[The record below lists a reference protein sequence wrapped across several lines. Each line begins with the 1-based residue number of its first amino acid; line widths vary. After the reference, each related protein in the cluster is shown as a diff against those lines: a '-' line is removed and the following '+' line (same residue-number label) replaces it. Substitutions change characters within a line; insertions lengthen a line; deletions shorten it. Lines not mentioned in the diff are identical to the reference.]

1 MGFSI
6 GRFLGGILPEI
17 GTAVGGAFGGPAGA
31 GIGAVIGG
39 AVGSAFVDEP
49 RIAQAAAIGRAT
61 QPGPVS
67 AGFGPSLQFQ
77 GGGRFLP
84 TSVGPTALAG
94 GLGRFLGRGGTALQL
109 FGNGNGNGRN
119 PIQEILRKAREATGG
134 PVTRNRIIDAAKACG
149 LETTAQ
155 TFGLDLREVCL
166 VIVKG
171 RTRRRRGVSAADIR
185 RTKRTINFAS
195 KVRKDLKAL
204 AR

>member
-1 MGFSI
+1 MGFNI
-6 GRFLGGILPEI
+6 GRFIGGALSGALGGISRGSPVEAI
-17 GTAVGGAFGGPAGA
+17 VGGVGGGLEAGFA
-31 GIGAVIGG
+31 ADARV
-39 AVGSAFVDEP
+39 S
-49 RIAQAAAIGRAT
+49 QAATVGRAT
-61 QPGPVS
+61 QPGPITAAS
-67 AGFGPSLQFQ
+67 INQGLQFG

-84 TSVGPTALAG
+84 SSVGPVTLALG
-94 GLGRFLGRGGTALQL
+94 SLRGFGRGGTALIP
-109 FGNGNGNGRN
+109 FGNGNGNGN
-119 PIQEILRKAREATGG
+119 PIQLILRKAREATGG

-149 LETTAQ
+149 LETTAS
-155 TFGLDLREVCL
+155 TFGIDLREVCL

>member
-1 MGFSI
+1 MGFNI
-6 GRFLGGILPEI
+6 GRFFGSIAPEAGAAAGGF
-17 GTAVGGAFGGPAGA
+17 FGGPGGA
-31 GIGAVIGG
+31 ALGF
-39 AVGSAFVDEP
+39 AVGSAVEAGLTPDAP
-49 RIAQAAAIGRAT
+49 SRAATVGRTT

-67 AGFGPSLQFQ
+67 VSSVGRNLQFG

-84 TSVGPTALAG
+84 SSVGPTLALG
-94 GLGRFLGRGGTALQL
+94 SLRGFGRKGGTALTL
-109 FGNGNGNGRN
+109 FGNGNGNGKN
-119 PIQEILRKAREATGG
+119 PIQIILAKAREATGG

-149 LETTAQ
+149 LETTAS
-155 TFGLDLREVCL
+155 TFGIDLREVCL